1 MSWEEFGNQESEGGI
16 KDFEMTVTN
25 AFFAVDEAYSAAVG
39 SDVFFLHWEGT
50 TDVTGHEQML
60 RDGFH
65 PKWALDADWI
75 SMDGGATV
83 KSQSGKGKLGKAAGR
98 LCGAAFN
105 SVSAAGIKA
114 GDPSSPFE
122 TGTPRDAN
130 VWVGTK
136 WFIEE
141 VEREWGN
148 GMVSR
153 DLLPTKYLGKVDV
166 AAPAAAAPVAA
177 APVAAAPAA
186 AAPAAPGLRDSVTAL
201 AASIGD
207 HATFVT
213 AAMAIPGVAGD
224 AALVSEIVSPTGI
237 WAEAQG

>member
-50 TDVTGHEQML
+50 TDVLGHEQMT

-75 SMDGGATV
+75 SMDGGNTV

-105 SVSAAGIKA
+105 SVQAAGIKA

-122 TGTPRDAN
+122 SGTPREAS
-130 VWVGTK
+130 VWIGSK

-153 DLLPTKYLGKVDV
+153 DLLPTKYLGKGDVV
-166 AAPAAAAPVAA
+166 AAVAAAPVAA
-177 APVAAAPAA
+177 APVAAAPAPVA
-186 AAPAAPGLRDSVTAL
+186 TPGLRESVTAL
-201 AASIGD
+201 AGSIGD

-224 AALVSEIVSPTGI
+224 AALVSEIVAPTGL
-237 WAEAQG
+237 WATAQG